1 MAILDTLNPGH
12 FDLGSIDIS
21 LLGDFLAGTA
31 TIQPAALLA
40 GGLVTLFTLAA
51 LAVST
56 VRQKCRT
63 KALEERCDDSHE
75 RLQAIE
81 ILLANAT
88 SEASMLRQRVDQL
101 GIRQESTL
109 NSHAKTGLRQAIALS
124 RHGATTRQL
133 IDTCEL
139 SQGEA
144 HLIQT
149 LYGQAAGA
157 PATEELH

>member
-1 MAILDTLNPGH
+1 MAILDTLNPGS
-12 FDLGSIDIS
+12 FALNSIDIS

-31 TIQPAALLA
+31 TVHPAALLA
-40 GGLVTLFTLAA
+40 GGLAALFTIAA

-56 VRQKCRT
+56 MRQKRRMRV
-63 KALEERCDDSHE
+63 LEVRCDDAQD

-81 ILLANAT
+81 ILLANST
-88 SEASMLRQRVDQL
+88 SEATMLRQRIEQL

-109 NSHAKTGLRQAIALS
+109 NSNAKTGLRQAIALC

-133 IDTCEL
+133 INTCEL

-157 PATEELH
+157 PAAEELH

>member
-31 TIQPAALLA
+31 TIHPAALLA

-144 HLIQT
+144 PLIQT

>member
-1 MAILDTLNPGH
+1 MAILDTLNLH
-12 FDLGSIDIS
+12 SFDWGIDIS
-21 LLGDFLAGTA
+21 LLGDIVAGTA
-31 TIQPAALLA
+31 TIHPAALLA
-40 GGLVTLFTLAA
+40 GSLVTLITVSA
-51 LAVST
+51 LAVSV
-56 VRQKCRT
+56 VRQKRQM
-63 KALEERCDDSHE
+63 KALAERCDDSQD

-81 ILLANAT
+81 ILLANST
-88 SEASMLRQRVDQL
+88 SEGSLLRQRVEQL
-101 GIRQESTL
+101 GMRQENTL
-109 NSHAKTGLRQAIALS
+109 TSNAKTGLRQAIALS

-149 LYGQAAGA
+149 LYGQPAGA